1 MRLLSLF
8 SVFVAFLPFTP
19 VVSAIKLIES
29 KSLVPCQDNSNF
41 TATLFNVLFTPH
53 NNSLAV
59 EMIGVSSIAGN
70 VTAQLELIAYG
81 YTAVKESVNPCD
93 ITGLDGLCP
102 MTKGP
107 IKIETNFINQISPEV
122 INKVP
127 GRSRENKP

>member
-8 SVFVAFLPFTP
+8 SVFVAFLPFSP
-19 VVSAIKLIES
+19 LVSAIKLIES

-59 EMIGVSSIAGN
+59 EMTGVSSIAGN
-70 VTAQLELIAYG
+70 VTAQVELIAYG
-81 YTAVKESVNPCD
+81 FTAVKETVNPCN
-93 ITGLDGLCP
+93 IEGLTGLCP

-107 IKIETNFINQISPEV
+107 IKIETNFVDQVSPEV
-122 INKVP
+122 INQVP
-127 GRSRENKP
+127 GKSYKG